1 MGIKLKK
8 SFLRNTLYINV
19 LQSIRWFLKGKS
31 ALAIPQ
37 HLKEL
42 QMPFEGEYRVAQK
55 MN

>member
-8 SFLRNTLYINV
+8 SFLRNAFYVNV
-19 LQSIRWFLKGKS
+19 LQTIQWFLKEKPI
-31 ALAIPQ
+31 LAIPE

-42 QMPFEGEYRVAQK
+42 QMPFEREYRVALK